1 MKHLIQNG
9 GGLAL
14 GLERAEGDRAGGF
27 ASGLVGDG
35 LAVLLGDGAR
45 QAGGAFPGGTAFLCN
60 ERNDPER
67 DEASEQRGE
76 SPLIQATG
84 LLHDASE
91 AYLGDI
97 SGPLKRLPA
106 FDGYREV
113 EEHVERVIAAKYGL
127 PFPYP
132 PIVKVCDNESADL
145 EMYGSADAGPLRE
158 RSLADGP
165 TIDEVVAMFLERAA
179 ELGVTDS

>member
-1 MKHLIQNG
+1 MTQSDPQAGSFRVWPSRRIVRPFTISPEDIDLVDIAN
-9 GGLAL
+9 AL
-14 GLERAEGDRAGGF
+14 
-27 ASGLVGDG
+27 
-35 LAVLLGDGAR
+35 AR
-45 QAGGAFPGGTAFLCN
+45 QCRFLGHVSGFVSVG
-60 ERNDPER
+60 EHSLVVSRLLE
-67 DEASEQRGE
+67 ERGE

-145 EMYGSADAGPLRE
+145 EMYGSADVGPLRE

-165 TIDEVVAMFLERAA
+165 SIDEVVAMFLERAA

>member
-1 MKHLIQNG
+1 MTQSDPQAGSFRVWPSRRIVRPFTIGPEDVNLVDIAN
-9 GGLAL
+9 AL
-14 GLERAEGDRAGGF
+14 
-27 ASGLVGDG
+27 
-35 LAVLLGDGAR
+35 AR
-45 QAGGAFPGGTAFLCN
+45 QCRFLGHVSGFVSVG
-60 ERNDPER
+60 EHSLVVSRLLE
-67 DEASEQRGE
+67 ERGE

-97 SGPLKRLPA
+97 SGPLKCLPA

-145 EMYGSADAGPLRE
+145 EMYGNADAGPLRE
-158 RSLADGP
+158 RPLADGP

>member
-1 MKHLIQNG
+1 MTQSDPQAGSFRVWPSRRIVRPFTISPEDIDLVDIAN
-9 GGLAL
+9 AL
-14 GLERAEGDRAGGF
+14 
-27 ASGLVGDG
+27 
-35 LAVLLGDGAR
+35 AR
-45 QAGGAFPGGTAFLCN
+45 QCRFLGHVSGFVSVG
-60 ERNDPER
+60 EHSLVVSRLLE
-67 DEASEQRGE
+67 ERGE

-145 EMYGSADAGPLRE
+145 EMYGSADVGPLRE

-165 TIDEVVAMFLERAA
+165 SIDEVAEQFLARAA
-179 ELGVTDS
+179 DLGLTGP

>member
-1 MKHLIQNG
+1 MTAEQQDPKAGSFRVWPSRRMVRPFTIGPEDIDLVDIAN
-9 GGLAL
+9 AL
-14 GLERAEGDRAGGF
+14 
-27 ASGLVGDG
+27 
-35 LAVLLGDGAR
+35 AR
-45 QAGGAFPGGTAFLCN
+45 QCRFLGHVSGFISVG
-60 ERNDPER
+60 EHSLVVSRLLE
-67 DEASEQRGE
+67 ERGE
-76 SPLIQATG
+76 SRLIQATG

-113 EEHVERVIAAKYGL
+113 EELVERVIAAKYGL

-132 PIVKVCDNESADL
+132 PVVKVCDNESADL
-145 EMYGSADAGPLRE
+145 EMYGADGVGPLRE

-165 TIDEVVAMFLERAA
+165 SIDEVVSMFLARAA
-179 ELGVTDS
+179 ELGLTGP

>member
-1 MKHLIQNG
+1 MTQSDPQAGSFRVWPSRRLVRPFTIGPEDIDLVDIAN
-9 GGLAL
+9 AL
-14 GLERAEGDRAGGF
+14 
-27 ASGLVGDG
+27 
-35 LAVLLGDGAR
+35 AR
-45 QAGGAFPGGTAFLCN
+45 QCRFLGHVSGFVSVG
-60 ERNDPER
+60 EHSLVVSRLLE
-67 DEASEQRGE
+67 ERGE
-76 SPLIQATG
+76 SQLIQATG

-165 TIDEVVAMFLERAA
+165 SIDEVVAMFLERAA

>member
-1 MKHLIQNG
+1 MTQSDPQAGSFRVWPSRRLVRPFTIGPEDIDLVDIAN
-9 GGLAL
+9 AL
-14 GLERAEGDRAGGF
+14 
-27 ASGLVGDG
+27 
-35 LAVLLGDGAR
+35 AR
-45 QAGGAFPGGTAFLCN
+45 QCRFLGHVSGFVSVG
-60 ERNDPER
+60 EHSLVVSRLLE
-67 DEASEQRGE
+67 ERGE

-97 SGPLKRLPA
+97 SGPLKCLPA

-145 EMYGSADAGPLRE
+145 EMYGNADAGPLRE
-158 RSLADGP
+158 RPLADGP

>member
-1 MKHLIQNG
+1 MTQSDPQAGSFRVWPSRRIVRPFTISPEDVDLVDIAN
-9 GGLAL
+9 AL
-14 GLERAEGDRAGGF
+14 
-27 ASGLVGDG
+27 
-35 LAVLLGDGAR
+35 AR
-45 QAGGAFPGGTAFLCN
+45 QCRFLGHVSGFVSVG
-60 ERNDPER
+60 EHSLVVSRLLE
-67 DEASEQRGE
+67 ERGE

-145 EMYGSADAGPLRE
+145 EMYGSADVGPLRE

-165 TIDEVVAMFLERAA
+165 SIDEVVAMFLERAA
-179 ELGVTDS
+179 DLGVTDS

>member
-1 MKHLIQNG
+1 MTQSDPQAGSFRVWPSRRLVRPFTIGPEDIDLVDIAN
-9 GGLAL
+9 AL
-14 GLERAEGDRAGGF
+14 
-27 ASGLVGDG
+27 
-35 LAVLLGDGAR
+35 AR
-45 QAGGAFPGGTAFLCN
+45 QCRFLGHVAGFVSVGEHSLVVS
-60 ERNDPER
+60 RLL
-67 DEASEQRGE
+67 EQRGE

-165 TIDEVVAMFLERAA
+165 SIDEVVAMFLERAA